1 MGEYKKI
8 SSIKF
13 MSMLEKNISDG
24 VENSGQEILDKIKE
38 QNIQPKKRWEFLFK
52 NYLLWLFF
60 ALAII
65 LGGLASSATIFI
77 FKHATWVEMA
87 PGFSPL
93 KRLWVN
99 LPLFWL
105 FSLSLFCVLA
115 WYDFKN
121 TKRGYK
127 YHPLVI
133 VLFSVVLSILLGAAI
148 YLVGFGEKLEETF
161 FRRVP
166 LYQQMFGRGGRML
179 VEPGNGHIAG
189 VVQSIDGAKVV
200 VEDFRGRIFEL
211 STTTANLHVGQR
223 IVLFGTL
230 GADNNF
236 TCDNIQPWFKPN
248 NRPGPPPPE
257 MMK

>member
-1 MGEYKKI
+1 M
-8 SSIKF
+8 
-13 MSMLEKNISDG
+13 
-24 VENSGQEILDKIKE
+24 ENTGQEILDKIKE

-52 NYLLWLFF
+52 NYLPWLAFS
-60 ALAII
+60 LAII
-65 LGGLASSATIFI
+65 LGGLAASATIFI
-77 FKHATWVEMA
+77 FQHATWVEMA

-105 FSLSLFCVLA
+105 LSLSLFSFLA

-127 YHPLVI
+127 YHPFII
-133 VLFSVVLSILLGAAI
+133 VLCSVILSIVLGVAM
-148 YLVGFGEKLEETF
+148 YSLGLGQKLEDTF

-166 LYQQMFGRGGRML
+166 FYQQMFGRGGRML
-179 VEPGNGHIAG
+179 VEPGSGHIAG
-189 VVQSIDGAKVV
+189 VIQSIEGSKII
-200 VEDFRGRIFEL
+200 VEDFKGRIFEL
-211 STTTANLHVGQR
+211 STSTAKLQVGQR
-223 IVLFGTL
+223 VVLFGTL

-236 TCDNIQPWFKPN
+236 TCNNIQPWFKPH
-248 NRPGPPPPE
+248 NRPGPLPSE

>member
-1 MGEYKKI
+1 M
-8 SSIKF
+8 
-13 MSMLEKNISDG
+13 N
-24 VENSGQEILDKIKE
+24 NTGQEILDKIKE

-52 NYLLWLFF
+52 NYLLWLAFV
-60 ALAII
+60 LAII

-77 FKHATWVEMA
+77 FKHATWVELA

-93 KRLWVN
+93 KRLWIN

-105 FSLSLFCVLA
+105 LSFSLFCFLA
-115 WYDFKN
+115 WYDFKH
-121 TKRGYK
+121 TKRGYR
-127 YHPLVI
+127 YSPLIIVFVSI
-133 VLFSVVLSILLGAAI
+133 VLSVILGVAMYTLG
-148 YLVGFGEKLEETF
+148 LGQKLEDNF

-189 VVQSIDGAKVV
+189 VIQSIEGSKII

-211 STTTANLHVGQR
+211 STTTEKFQVGQR
-223 IVLFGTL
+223 VILFGSL
-230 GADNNF
+230 DSANNF
-236 TCDNIQPWFKPN
+236 TCDNIQAWFKPH
-248 NRPGPPPPE
+248 NRPGPPPA

>member
-1 MGEYKKI
+1 M
-8 SSIKF
+8 
-13 MSMLEKNISDG
+13 
-24 VENSGQEILDKIKE
+24 ENTGQEILDKIKE

-52 NYLLWLFF
+52 NYLPWLAFS
-60 ALAII
+60 LAII
-65 LGGLASSATIFI
+65 LGGLAASATIFI
-77 FKHATWVEMA
+77 FQHATWVEMA

-105 FSLSLFCVLA
+105 LSLSLFSFLT

-127 YHPLVI
+127 YHPFII
-133 VLFSVVLSILLGAAI
+133 VLCSVILSIVLGVAM
-148 YLVGFGEKLEETF
+148 YSLGLGQKLEDTF

-166 LYQQMFGRGGRML
+166 FYQQMFGRGGRML
-179 VEPGNGHIAG
+179 VEPGSGHIAG
-189 VVQSIDGAKVV
+189 VIQSIEGSKII
-200 VEDFRGRIFEL
+200 VEDFKGRIFEL
-211 STTTANLHVGQR
+211 STSTAKSQVGQR
-223 IVLFGTL
+223 VVLFGTL

-236 TCDNIQPWFKPN
+236 TCNNIQPWFKPH
-248 NRPGPPPPE
+248 NRPGPLPSE

>member
-1 MGEYKKI
+1 M
-8 SSIKF
+8 
-13 MSMLEKNISDG
+13 
-24 VENSGQEILDKIKE
+24 ENSSQEILDKIKE

-77 FKHATWVEMA
+77 FKHATWVEAA

-105 FSLSLFCVLA
+105 LSLSLFCVLA

-127 YHPLVI
+127 YSPIAI
-133 VLFSVVLSILLGAAI
+133 VLFSIVLSILLGTAI
-148 YLVGFGEKLEETF
+148 YSFGFGEKLEETF

-166 LYQQMFGRGGRML
+166 FYQQMFGRGGRML

-189 VVQSIDGAKVV
+189 VVQSIDGPKVV

-211 STTTANLHVGQR
+211 STTTVNLQVGQR
-223 IVLFGTL
+223 VVLFGTL

-236 TCDNIQPWFKPN
+236 ICESIRPWFKQN
-248 NRPGPPPPE
+248 NRPGPPPPV

>member
-1 MGEYKKI
+1 M
-8 SSIKF
+8 
-13 MSMLEKNISDG
+13 
-24 VENSGQEILDKIKE
+24 ENSGQEILDKIKE

-60 ALAII
+60 VLAII
-65 LGGLASSATIFI
+65 FGGLASSATIFI
-77 FKHATWVEMA
+77 FKHATWVEMV

-93 KRLWVN
+93 KRLLVN

-127 YHPLVI
+127 YHPFII
-133 VLFSVVLSILLGAAI
+133 VLFSVILSVVLGWAI
-148 YLVGFGEKLEETF
+148 YALGFGQKLEETF

-166 LYQQMFGRGGRML
+166 MYQQMFGRGGRML

-189 VVQSIDGAKVV
+189 VIQSIDGSKVV
-200 VEDFRGRIFEL
+200 VEDFRGRIFAL
-211 STTTANLHVGQR
+211 STTTEKLKIGQR
-223 IVLFGTL
+223 VILFGTL
-230 GADNNF
+230 DDDNNF
-236 TCDNIQPWFKPN
+236 TCDNIQPWFRPN